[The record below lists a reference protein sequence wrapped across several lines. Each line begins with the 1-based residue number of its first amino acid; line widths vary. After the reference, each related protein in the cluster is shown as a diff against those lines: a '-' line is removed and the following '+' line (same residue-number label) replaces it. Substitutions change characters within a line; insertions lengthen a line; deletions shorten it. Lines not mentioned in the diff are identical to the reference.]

1 MLVVG
6 SMIIY
11 AFAGKLIN
19 MRRFSEFTAVA
30 AQRVKTHLISGDKQ
44 DVSFGRQCSLR
55 ADQDLPF
62 NMILDRFW
70 LQPMPIESTLS
81 TDLNVE

>member
-6 SMIIY
+6 SMIIN

-19 MRRFSEFTAVA
+19 MRCFSEFTAVA

-55 ADQDLPF
+55 ADQDLAF
-62 NMILDRFW
+62 NIIIDRFW
-70 LQPMPIESTLS
+70 LLQMPIEFTLS